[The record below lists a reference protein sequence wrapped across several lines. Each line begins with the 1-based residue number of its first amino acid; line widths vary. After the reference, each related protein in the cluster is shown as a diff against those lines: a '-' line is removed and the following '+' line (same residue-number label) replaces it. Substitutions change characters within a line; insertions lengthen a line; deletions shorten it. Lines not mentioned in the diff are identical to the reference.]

1 MPKVISSGK
10 IIIDGKEYDLSDF
23 DDSRGKAK
31 TDGGFYG
38 HMTHESIQANEDAVN
53 VSGDGFSDSSVPKT
67 PKTDC
72 FYSNVS
78 NWKR

>member
-1 MPKVISSGK
+1 MSKVINKGK

-23 DDSRGKAK
+23 DDARGKPDK
-31 TDGGFYG
+31 GFY
-38 HMTHESIQANEDAVN
+38 THGTHASMQGQEESVKT
-53 VSGDGFSDSSVPKT
+53 SGDGFSDAYIPKLPT
-67 PKTDC
+67 TDS